1 MRVPIS
7 GLVALVA
14 GAAAIGCGELI
25 EGPIEQLP
33 RDLSLAEGKLI
44 ESDNRFAFNLFREIN
59 GLEPETNV
67 FISPLSAAMA
77 LGMAYNGSAGS
88 TREAMQQTLELQEM
102 APDEVNESYRS
113 LIDLLG
119 NLDPRVE
126 FLLANSIWYRNTM
139 TFEPQ
144 FIDLNREFFDAEVSA
159 LDFDSP
165 SASQTINGWVNDNT
179 NGKIT
184 EIVPAPI
191 PAEMIMYLINAIYF
205 KGDWRYQFDESLTR
219 DAPFELVDGSET
231 TVDMM
236 SYREKSPLRV
246 YTDSDVQVV
255 DLPYGGWAYSMTIIL
270 PATAQ
275 GIGDVVEGLTQE
287 QWNGWI
293 AALDSASLVVSMP
306 RFQLEYELELNNVL
320 TALGMGVAFSPD
332 SADFTLL
339 YNGPAGRAY
348 ISTVTH
354 KTFVD
359 VNEEG
364 TEAAAAT
371 SVGVGATS
379 AGPMPIVI
387 DRPFVLAIRERHS
400 GTVLF
405 LGRVMDPN

>member
-1 MRVPIS
+1 
-7 GLVALVA
+7 
-14 GAAAIGCGELI
+14 
-25 EGPIEQLP
+25 
-33 RDLSLAEGKLI
+33 
-44 ESDNRFAFNLFREIN
+44 
-59 GLEPETNV
+59 
-67 FISPLSAAMA
+67 
-77 LGMAYNGSAGS
+77 
-88 TREAMQQTLELQEM
+88 
-102 APDEVNESYRS
+102 
-113 LIDLLG
+113 
-119 NLDPRVE
+119 
-126 FLLANSIWYRNTM
+126 
-139 TFEPQ
+139 
-144 FIDLNREFFDAEVSA
+144 
-159 LDFDSP
+159 
-165 SASQTINGWVNDNT
+165 
-179 NGKIT
+179 
-184 EIVPAPI
+184 
-191 PAEMIMYLINAIYF
+191 
-205 KGDWRYQFDESLTR
+205 
-219 DAPFELVDGSET
+219 
-231 TVDMM
+231 
-236 SYREKSPLRV
+236 
-246 YTDSDVQVV
+246 
-255 DLPYGGWAYSMTIIL
+255 MTIIL